1 MPAFADELGGA
12 ALEGFR
18 VLVHGADVAY
28 LKSHEMMR
36 AANVDSTQTLPAM
49 AMPRR
54 VPVHFISSPSPPADA
69 ESLMKKAIGYA
80 ASKWVGE
87 ILPERVVGVPAVV
100 HRFPNIIG
108 PDAPEE
114 IGEIPLLDIIDVGE
128 VVPEYMAK
136 AYWLSDLT
144 GMYKEK
150 LGTEIDVLLTPEWMR
165 NAKTLGM
172 PKGAE
177 AAWTGN
183 ECDSADEKEGKLWQK

>member
-1 MPAFADELGGA
+1 
-12 ALEGFR
+12 
-18 VLVHGADVAY
+18 
-28 LKSHEMMR
+28 
-36 AANVDSTQTLPAM
+36 M

-54 VPVHFISSPSPPADA
+54 VPVHFISSPSVAMLQKDTNGLSKVPPSSFWPPADA

-128 VVPEYMAK
+128 VVLEYMAK

-144 GMYKEK
+144 GMYEEK

-165 NAKTLGM
+165 NAKALGM

-183 ECDSADEKEGKLWQK
+183 EVFVPPVLRKGASDRS